1 VSLDLST
8 TAVLPIEYHI
18 DDVAPAGML
27 NDAVACEMNEADMF
41 ADLRTSVNTARKS
54 GPPVLLLLWLAA
66 LAAGCGGGAP
76 TQPTPAIPPREAL
89 PELRSMTIAFSDDAP
104 PASRNTSASVMA
116 VDHRGQSMTV
126 GLVAWTSSDTTIATI
141 SSDGTILARRPGT
154 TTIGAAIGVVTSRRA
169 LSVLPPP
176 PGPLPV
182 VSVVVSPLTTTLG
195 VGQSQQLTAMLRDF
209 ANTVLTDREIA
220 WASSDDAVAVVSASG
235 IVTARGQGEAVIEA
249 VSEGKRSGA
258 VITVKAAVD
267 PNISVIIAAPL
278 NGAAFADSVRMYVSV
293 RSVLPVDSVIVVIA
307 GRSTPLRLVL
317 TPNIAG
323 TIDVPSWEANVD
335 ISSSPYGTLAVVVTA
350 TDVLGRRAVAV
361 SSIVRNPG
369 LTPGSKSP
377 PASK

>member
-1 VSLDLST
+1 MSAGGSIVRD
-8 TAVLPIEYHI
+8 
-18 DDVAPAGML
+18 APAAAARSCGGSRSMTRRRGL
-27 NDAVACEMNEADMF
+27 GRALFLLGLVA
-41 ADLRTSVNTARKS
+41 
-54 GPPVLLLLWLAA
+54 G
-66 LAAGCGGGAP
+66 AAGCGGGAP
-76 TQPTPAIPPREAL
+76 AEPTSAVPPREAL

-116 VDHRGQSMTV
+116 VDNRGQPMTV

-141 SSDGTILARRPGT
+141 AADGTILARRPGT
-154 TTIGAAIGVVTSRRA
+154 TTIGAAIGLVTSRRA

-182 VSVVVSPLTTTLG
+182 VSVAVSPLAATLG
-195 VGQSQQLTAMLRDF
+195 IGQSQQLTAVLRDF

-235 IVTARGQGEAVIEA
+235 IVTARGQGEVVIEA
-249 VSEGKRSGA
+249 ISEGKRSGA
-258 VITVKAAVD
+258 VITVQAAVD
-267 PNISVIIAAPL
+267 PNISVFIAAPL

-293 RSVLPVDSVIVVIA
+293 RSVLPVDSVIAVIA
-307 GRSTPLRLVL
+307 GRATPLRLVL

-350 TDVLGRRAVAV
+350 TDVMGRRAVAV
-361 SSIVRNPG
+361 TSVVRNPG

-377 PASK
+377 PANK